1 MVIRGISPVAFWIRV
16 TTLPVLF
23 CAIII
28 TMYDGVTAGLL
39 IVDLTPGV
47 HLLAAVSFEIRMA
60 ASAI

>member
-23 CAIII
+23 WSIII